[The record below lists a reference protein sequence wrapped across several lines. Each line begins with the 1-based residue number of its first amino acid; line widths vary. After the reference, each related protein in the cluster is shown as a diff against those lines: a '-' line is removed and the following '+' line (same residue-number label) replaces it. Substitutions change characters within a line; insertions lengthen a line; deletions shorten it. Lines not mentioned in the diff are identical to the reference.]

1 MSRIRRYVDEDA
13 EEHAVVEGLRA
24 RGLDLLT
31 TSEAHRAGST
41 DAEQL
46 DFAVE
51 LRRTL
56 YSFNVGDFARLH
68 RERLQQGSRHFGI
81 VVIPDQRRSIG
92 EKIRRLAAL
101 VNDLTAEEMIDRM
114 EFL

>member
-1 MSRIRRYVDEDA
+1 MSQLRLYVDEDA
-13 EEHAVVEGLRA
+13 EERAVVQGLRA
-24 RGLDLLT
+24 RGVDVLS
-31 TSEAHRAGST
+31 TSEAHRLGST

-51 LRRTL
+51 LRRTI
-56 YSFNVGDFARLH
+56 YSFNVGHFARLH
-68 RERLQQGSRHFGI
+68 RERLERGGSHFGI
-81 VVIPDQRRSIG
+81 VVVPDQRCSTG

-101 VNDLTAEEMIDRM
+101 ASRLTAEKMIDRM

>member
-1 MSRIRRYVDEDA
+1 VSQIRLYVDEDA
-13 EEHAVVEGLRA
+13 EEHAVVQGLRA
-24 RGLDLLT
+24 RGVDLLT
-31 TSEAHRAGST
+31 TSEAHRVGAT

-46 DFAVE
+46 AVAVE

-81 VVIPDQRRSIG
+81 VVIPDQRCSIG

-101 VNDLTAEEMIDRM
+101 VNDRTAEEMIDRM